1 MSEVVAER
9 VRAARTH
16 PVEGRPR
23 RRDAGQ
29 WLLLSHSTLMYIF
42 LYAPI
47 VILVLYSFN
56 ASTFGA
62 RWEGFTLRWYEN
74 LLRDRR
80 LVQAFANSLYVAGVS
95 TVIATLIGTTTAL
108 ALERYRFR
116 GRAAYDGLI
125 YLPIVI
131 PEIVMA
137 VSLLVFFA
145 FGFDVLNTLFGLR
158 LRFSLWTV
166 IISHVAFNIS
176 FVAVVVRASLKGFD
190 RRLEEAAQDLGADP
204 WQTFRRITL
213 PLIMPGILGGA
224 LLAFTIS
231 LDDFIIS
238 FFTTGPGGN
247 LLPIEVYG
255 RVKRAVTPTINAVS
269 TVMLVLSMLLVL
281 ASQWVQQRGRRA

>member
-1 MSEVVAER
+1 MSDIASDIIQ
-9 VRAARTH
+9 ARSTH
-16 PVEGRPR
+16 PTAAPASRGRLGAR
-23 RRDAGQ
+23 
-29 WLLLSHSTLMYIF
+29 LLVSHSVLMYMF

-47 VILVLYSFN
+47 LILVLFPFN
-56 ASTFGA
+56 ASAFGA
-62 RWEGFTLRWYEN
+62 TWEGWTLHWYAN

-80 LVQAFANSLYVAGVS
+80 LLQAFANSLYVAAVS
-95 TVIATLIGTTTAL
+95 TAISTIIGTMTAL

-116 GRAAYDGLI
+116 GRGVYEGLL

-137 VSLLVFFA
+137 VALLVFFA
-145 FGFDVLNTLFGLR
+145 FGFDVLNTLLGIR
-158 LRFSLWTV
+158 LRFSLTTV
-166 IISHVAFNIS
+166 IIAHVAFNIS
-176 FVAVVVRASLKGFD
+176 FVTVVVRASLKAFD
-190 RRLEEAAQDLGADP
+190 RRLEEAAHDLGANG

-238 FFTTGPGGN
+238 FFTTGPGGT

-269 TVMLVLSMLLVL
+269 TVMLLLSMLLVL
-281 ASQWVQQRGRRA
+281 LSQLVQQRSKRL

>member
-1 MSEVVAER
+1 MSEVARERMVATR
-9 VRAARTH
+9 PTARTYLR
-16 PVEGRPR
+16 GRDTGR
-23 RRDAGQ
+23 R
-29 WLLLSHSTLMYIF
+29 LLFSHGVLMYFF

-47 VILVLYSFN
+47 VILVLFSFN
-56 ASTFGA
+56 ASTFGTT
-62 RWEGFTLRWYEN
+62 WEGFTLRWYSK

-80 LVQAFANSLYVAGVS
+80 LIQAFANSLYVAGVS
-95 TVIATLIGTTTAL
+95 TVFATIIGTLAAL

-145 FGFDVLNTLFGLR
+145 WGFDLLNSLFGTQ
-158 LRFSLWTV
+158 LRFSLTSV

-213 PLIMPGILGGA
+213 PLILPGILGGA

-238 FFTTGPGGN
+238 FFTTGPGGT

-255 RVKRAVTPTINAVS
+255 RVKRAVTPTINAIS
-269 TVMLVLSMLLVL
+269 TVMLLLSMLLVL
-281 ASQWVQQRGRRA
+281 ASQLVQQHGRRM

>member
-1 MSEVVAER
+1 MSDAASER
-9 VRAARTH
+9 VTP
-16 PVEGRPR
+16 PVVVTSSPSSRRPF
-23 RRDAGQ
+23 GT
-29 WLLLSHSTLMYIF
+29 WLLASHSALMFLF

-47 VILVLYSFN
+47 VILVLFSFN
-56 ASTFGA
+56 ASTFGTT
-62 RWEGFTLRWYEN
+62 WEGFTLRWYGN
-74 LLRDRR
+74 LFRDRR
-80 LVQAFANSLYVAGVS
+80 LVQAFINSLYVAGVS
-95 TVIATLIGTTTAL
+95 TLISTIIGTMVAL

-116 GRAAYDGLI
+116 GRAIYDGLI
-125 YLPIVI
+125 YMPIVI

-145 FGFDVLNTLFGLR
+145 FGFDLLHALFGLR
-158 LRFSLWTV
+158 LRFSLTTV
-166 IISHVAFNIS
+166 IIAHVAFNIS

-190 RRLEEAAQDLGADP
+190 RRLEEAAQDLGASP
-204 WQTFRRITL
+204 RQTFRHITL

-231 LDDFIIS
+231 LDDFFIS
-238 FFTTGPGGN
+238 FFTTGPGGM

-281 ASQWVQQRGRRA
+281 ASQLVQQRTRRS